1 MFHNVKRPTETR
13 VLPSSPDAHETAP
26 MCPICDARLMAFVTV
41 LGELEVWQ
49 CRPCGATLLMPNRSA
64 APGQSDRSH

>member
-1 MFHNVKRPTETR
+1 MFHNVKRPTEAGE
-13 VLPSSPDAHETAP
+13 LASGPDASEKAP

-64 APGQSDRSH
+64 ALGQSAESH

>member
-1 MFHNVKRPTETR
+1 MFYNVKRPTETQA
-13 VLPSSPDAHETAP
+13 LASTQDASETAP

-49 CRPCGATLLMPNRSA
+49 CRPCGATLLIPNRTA
-64 APGQSDRSH
+64 ALGQAAQSH